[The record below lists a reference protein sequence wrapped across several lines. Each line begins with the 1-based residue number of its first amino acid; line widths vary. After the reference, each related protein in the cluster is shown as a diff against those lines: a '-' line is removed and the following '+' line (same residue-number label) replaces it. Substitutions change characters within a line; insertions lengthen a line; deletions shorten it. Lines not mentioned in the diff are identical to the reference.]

1 MKLASRFIALGA
13 LALSG
18 CVAYVDTS
26 ALVQPQPGIRLP
38 DNTTVV
44 GGWLAENHTIVT
56 EDGVA
61 LYAALFQRPNARG
74 LVVYF
79 GGNQF
84 TVGRHYAAVLQS
96 YASTDL
102 DVLIADHRG
111 YGASGGSASLGSLL
125 DDAVIVH
132 DYARDLREYSGL
144 PVLVHGQ
151 SLGSF
156 MAGEVARQRSLDGL
170 VLESSA
176 TTAEDWV
183 KGFVDANPFV
193 RRGVVK
199 GGLQGQ
205 GNLALMSVLD
215 EPLLIVVGEHDRTT
229 RPAMSQRLFEVARLP
244 PTMKELLVV
253 PDAGH
258 NDASAHPSFAAAIV
272 RLLARGD
279 RGVKL
284 SSRIYPEAASKL
296 QERVGGDPIQ
306 RLYDKAILV
315 KGAAVRT
322 KILLLDDAGKPTG
335 KYYYQTHVIVR
346 DDEQISLR

>member
-1 MKLASRFIALGA
+1 MQAGVRPV
-13 LALSG
+13 SG
-18 CVAYVDTS
+18 
-26 ALVQPQPGIRLP
+26 
-38 DNTTVV
+38 
-44 GGWLAENHTIVT
+44 
-56 EDGVA
+56 
-61 LYAALFQRPNARG
+61 
-74 LVVYF
+74 
-79 GGNQF
+79 
-84 TVGRHYAAVLQS
+84 
-96 YASTDL
+96 
-102 DVLIADHRG
+102 
-111 YGASGGSASLGSLL
+111 
-125 DDAVIVH
+125 H

-193 RRGVVK
+193 RRGVVE

-284 SSRIYPEAASKL
+284 SSRISPVAGGGRRCRLWRLDLEQPKRRRN
-296 QERVGGDPIQ
+296 ERIDFMDSLVLSPAQRLCAIPDFPGHGSRFLDHTDAGGDDGCG
-306 RLYDKAILV
+306 RGA
-315 KGAAVRT
+315 KG
-322 KILLLDDAGKPTG
+322 G
-335 KYYYQTHVIVR
+335 
-346 DDEQISLR
+346 